1 MDLKKGMLNVNL
13 TSYFLH
19 YQSERSLK
27 WGVTIAIVSF
37 ILTLSYLP
45 NMIWWQ
51 MELLDFS
58 ANYILLSMMT
68 NTITVFNSCS
78 NPVVYALRTASF
90 KRATRR
96 LLRSERSKREVHE
109 VHYVRGYEI
118 SVIFLRERSL
128 APLH

>member
-1 MDLKKGMLNVNL
+1 M
-13 TSYFLH
+13 
-19 YQSERSLK
+19 
-27 WGVTIAIVSF
+27 TIAIVSF

-96 LLRSERSKREVHE
+96 LLRRRADKSERSRREVHE

-118 SVIFLRERSL
+118 SVIFLRARSL
-128 APLH
+128 IPLH

>member
-1 MDLKKGMLNVNL
+1 M
-13 TSYFLH
+13 
-19 YQSERSLK
+19 
-27 WGVTIAIVSF
+27 SF

-58 ANYILLSMMT
+58 ANYILLSMLT

-96 LLRSERSKREVHE
+96 LLRRRAYKSEPSRREVHE

-128 APLH
+128 MPLH

>member
-1 MDLKKGMLNVNL
+1 M
-13 TSYFLH
+13 
-19 YQSERSLK
+19 
-27 WGVTIAIVSF
+27 SF

-96 LLRSERSKREVHE
+96 LLRRRVDKSEQRREVHE
-109 VHYVRGYEI
+109 VHYVKGYEI

-128 APLH
+128 AQLHQN